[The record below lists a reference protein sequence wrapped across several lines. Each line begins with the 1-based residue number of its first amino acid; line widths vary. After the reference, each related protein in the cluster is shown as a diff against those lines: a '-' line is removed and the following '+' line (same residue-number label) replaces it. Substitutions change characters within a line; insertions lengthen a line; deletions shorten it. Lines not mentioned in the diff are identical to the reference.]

1 MTINSIYER
10 RLYIVNEGVIFI
22 AGAYGVGKSTLCNK
36 LNNLLNIP
44 AFSSGDLISKKNGE
58 KYGTNKV
65 VKDKDYSQQLLIDA
79 VNKIIINSPKLIL
92 AGHFCIFNSTNG
104 VEILPEFVYREI
116 HLSKIILLEANADI
130 IIDNLQHRDNK
141 KYSLKEIK
149 ILSDTENLQ
158 AKKIAKELN
167 IPLVPHKMKFDE
179 SDVNKI
185 ISVI

>member
-1 MTINSIYER
+1 MND
-10 RLYIVNEGVIFI
+10 GVIFI

-65 VKDKDYSQQLLIDA
+65 VKDKDYNQQLLIDA

-92 AGHFCIFNSTNG
+92 AGHFCIFNSANN

-130 IIDNLQHRDNK
+130 IIDNLQSRDNK
-141 KYSLKEIK
+141 KYSLKGIK
-149 ILSDTENLQ
+149 MLSDTEKLQ
-158 AKKIAKELN
+158 AQKIAKELN
-167 IPLVPHKMKFDE
+167 IPLITHKMKFDE

>member
-1 MTINSIYER
+1 M
-10 RLYIVNEGVIFI
+10 NEGVIFI

-65 VKDKDYSQQLLIDA
+65 VKDKDYNQQLLIDA
-79 VNKIIINSPKLIL
+79 VNKIIINSPKLIV
-92 AGHFCIFNSTNG
+92 T
-104 VEILPEFVYREI
+104 
-116 HLSKIILLEANADI
+116 
-130 IIDNLQHRDNK
+130 
-141 KYSLKEIK
+141 
-149 ILSDTENLQ
+149 
-158 AKKIAKELN
+158 
-167 IPLVPHKMKFDE
+167 HKMKFDE

>member
-1 MTINSIYER
+1 M
-10 RLYIVNEGVIFI
+10 
-22 AGAYGVGKSTLCNK
+22 
-36 LNNLLNIP
+36 
-44 AFSSGDLISKKNGE
+44 
-58 KYGTNKV
+58 
-65 VKDKDYSQQLLIDA
+65 IDA

-104 VEILPEFVYREI
+104 VEILPDFVYREI

-130 IIDNLQHRDNK
+130 IIDNLQSRDNK

-167 IPLVPHKMKFDE
+167 IPLVTHKMKFDE